1 MYMYMFLKDIK
12 DIDFKSENSS
22 LSAKWTG
29 FYHAFVEV
37 TYQFRAGTS
46 TGAADVVQNTD
57 VGKNES
63 YTLNGLILSY
73 FTVILI

>member
-1 MYMYMFLKDIK
+1 MHICLKDIE
-12 DIDFKSENSS
+12 DIDYKSENSS

-37 TYQFRAGTS
+37 TYQFKAGTS
-46 TGAADVVQNTD
+46 PGAADVVHNTD

-63 YTLNGLILSY
+63 YTVNGLILSY
-73 FTVILI
+73 FTVLLM